1 MFGSDPHA
9 GFIVASY
16 AVTAVTLVALAVWI
30 VIDHRTQKA
39 RLAELEARGISRRSA
54 RGGSASS

>member
-9 GFIVASY
+9 GFILASY

-30 VIDHRTQKA
+30 AVDYRNQKA
-39 RLAELEARGISRRSA
+39 RLAALEARGISRRSA
-54 RGGSASS
+54 RGGSAPS

>member
-9 GFIVASY
+9 GFILASY
-16 AVTAVTLVALAVWI
+16 AVTAVTVVALAAWI
-30 VIDHRTQKA
+30 VVDYRNQKA
-39 RLAELEARGISRRSA
+39 RLSELEARGISRRSA